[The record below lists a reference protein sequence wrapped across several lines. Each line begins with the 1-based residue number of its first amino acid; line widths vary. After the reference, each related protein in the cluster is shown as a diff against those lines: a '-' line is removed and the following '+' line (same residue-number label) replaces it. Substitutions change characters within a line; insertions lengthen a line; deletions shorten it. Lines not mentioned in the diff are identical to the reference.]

1 MEGEEKKKKQTQTIF
16 IVAVALI
23 VLILGYEGW
32 QISSMVSKTKS
43 NAKNEKEVVKR
54 TPSKSD
60 NDAKEESIS
69 SSESTTNESYNNNT
83 ETTPTNSIENVDVS
97 TLTVDSS
104 KVINSEA
111 KGWNYSEMGSSNDNL
126 GLGISANKN
135 SNTAVIEI
143 SWFKFH
149 NFSTGYMRK
158 NAQGGT
164 FGDNVQKITFFILLL
179 KRENVLWWIASKNTV
194 FNFSYIIYFIL
205 YSYKLKKIFKIM
217 KD

>member
-43 NAKNEKEVVKR
+43 NEKKEKEVVKR

-164 FGDNVQKITFFILLL
+164 FGDNVQKITVQGFKGHIHSALFLI
-179 KRENVLWWIASKNTV
+179 WTSIWI
-194 FNFSYIIYFIL
+194 
-205 YSYKLKKIFKIM
+205 
-217 KD
+217 